1 VYIENLI
8 YLKIETKNIIKIIR
22 YMYKIKKINIH
33 KKFLILKNI
42 ENIKIVIDFDNE
54 LLIKRNDIKLKDVI
68 SIDYKVIE

>member
-1 VYIENLI
+1 
-8 YLKIETKNIIKIIR
+8 
-22 YMYKIKKINIH
+22 MYKIKKINIH